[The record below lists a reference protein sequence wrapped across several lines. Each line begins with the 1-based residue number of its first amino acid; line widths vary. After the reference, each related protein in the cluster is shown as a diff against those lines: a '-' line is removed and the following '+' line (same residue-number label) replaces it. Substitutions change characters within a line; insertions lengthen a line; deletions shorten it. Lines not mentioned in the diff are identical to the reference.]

1 MKININE
8 NQVSFEMLQADL
20 EAKFPQYSFSV
31 RSKNFLVGKKTAS
44 IGANILL
51 KKSKI
56 MVAGNFPTM
65 GQTMLFMILIILL
78 GVLIPL
84 IVYLIVFHS
93 KMRDFEKEIAAFLQE
108 KYGNS
113 AV

>member
-1 MKININE
+1 MKINIRE
-8 NQVSFEMLQADL
+8 NQVSFDMLKADL
-20 EAKFPQYSFSV
+20 EANFPQYSFAV
-31 RSKNFLVGKKTAS
+31 RSKNFLVGKKSSS

-51 KKSKI
+51 KRSKI

-65 GQTMLFMILIILL
+65 GQTMLFMIFVILL

-84 IVYLIVFHS
+84 IIYLIAFHS
-93 KMRDFEKEIAAFLQE
+93 KMREFEKEIAAFLQE
-108 KYGNS
+108 KYGNT